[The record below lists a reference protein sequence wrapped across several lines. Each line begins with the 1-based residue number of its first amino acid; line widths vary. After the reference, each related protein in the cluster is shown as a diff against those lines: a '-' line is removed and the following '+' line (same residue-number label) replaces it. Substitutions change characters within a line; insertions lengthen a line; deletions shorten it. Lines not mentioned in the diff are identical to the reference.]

1 MRYILQKCRWSG
13 LYPGLLL
20 IFSILTVAACSG
32 HRYRYRELQKSQIHT
47 HRMEKDSIYWDFRS
61 GQEILRLTQDKQHA
75 LIWPKGPFRFRAD
88 SGFSGEALAV
98 WIDYQRLEASSDR
111 DSVAVGMVYLH
122 GTDSAVRKQDHIKV
136 GRSEVKR
143 DWLTA
148 GKAWAWGF
156 VLLLLVGLGL
166 LLKKV
171 R

>member
-20 IFSILTVAACSG
+20 ITSILAVAACSG
-32 HRYRYRELQKSQIHT
+32 HRYRYRDLQKSQIDT
-47 HRMEKDSIYWDFRS
+47 RRMEKDSIYWDFRS
-61 GQEILRLTQDKQHA
+61 GQEILRLTQDKQQA

-98 WIDYQRLEASSDR
+98 WIDYKRLEASSDR

-122 GTDSAVRKQDHIKV
+122 GIDSAVRQQDHIKV

-143 DWLTA
+143 DWLTS
-148 GKAWAWGF
+148 GKAWAF
-156 VLLLLVGLGL
+156 VLLLLVCLVL
-166 LLKKV
+166 LLRKV

>member
-1 MRYILQKCRWSG
+1 MRYILQKCHWSG

-20 IFSILTVAACSG
+20 ITSILAVAACSS
-32 HRYRYRELQKSQIHT
+32 HRYRYRDLQKSQIDT
-47 HRMEKDSIYWDFRS
+47 RRTETDSIYWYFRS
-61 GQEILRLTQDKQHA
+61 GQEILRLTHDKQQA
-75 LIWPKGPFRFRAD
+75 LIWPKGPFRFRSD

-122 GTDSAVRKQDHIKV
+122 RNDSTIRQQDHV
-136 GRSEVKR
+136 EVTRSEMKR
-143 DWLTA
+143 DWLSG

-156 VLLLLVGLGL
+156 VLLLLVYLAL
-166 LLKKV
+166 LLRKV